1 MGLKKLFAAA
11 AALTLILLTGCSRSE
26 YRSVQGMTWNTL
38 YNIVYESDSDLQDSV
53 TAAMKRVEM
62 SLSPF
67 EKRSVI
73 SKINRSE
80 SDSVDALV
88 ELVFAESQRI
98 NRLSGGMFDPTVAP
112 IINLWGFGYENPDS
126 LPTEAAIDSCLSLV
140 GIAECRIAGNLM
152 VKKHPGTQF
161 NFSAITKGF
170 GCDEVGRALAS
181 AGSEN
186 YMVEIGGEIRMRG
199 LNPRGGKWRIQ
210 IDAPVQ
216 DPVADVR
223 MAVIE
228 VTDCGVATSGNY
240 RNYRDTEKGRIAHTI
255 SPVTGLPVVPEM
267 LSATVIAP
275 ETMTADALATACMAM
290 PLDDA
295 IRMIEQLGEG
305 YAALF
310 VTGGDEDN
318 NQWKLVSTTR
328 FPQIM

>member
-1 MGLKKLFAAA
+1 MKCIVWVAAMS
-11 AALTLILLTGCSRSE
+11 LIMLAGCSRGE
-26 YRSVQGMTWNTL
+26 YRTMHGMTWNTL
-38 YNIVYESDSDLQDSV
+38 YNIVYESDVDLQDSV
-53 TAAMKRVEM
+53 MAAMKLVEM

-67 EKRSVI
+67 EKQSVI
-73 SKINRSE
+73 SKINRCE
-80 SDSVDALV
+80 SDSADSLV
-88 ELVFAESQRI
+88 ELIFAESQRI
-98 NRLSGGMFDPTVAP
+98 NLISGGMFDPTVAP
-112 IINLWGFGYENPDS
+112 LVNLWGFGYDNSDT
-126 LPTEAAIDSCLSLV
+126 LPTDAQIDSCLSLV
-140 GIAECRIAGNLM
+140 GIAECSVADGRII
-152 VKKHPGTQF
+152 KKSPGTQF

-170 GCDEVGRALAS
+170 GCDKVGRSLAA

-199 LNPRGGKWRIQ
+199 VNPRGGKWRIQ

-216 DPVADVR
+216 DSVADVR

-240 RNYRDTEKGRIAHTI
+240 RNYRDTERGRIGHTI
-255 SPVTGLPVVPEM
+255 SPVTGHPVKSEI

-290 PLDDA
+290 PLEDA
-295 IRMIEQLGEG
+295 IRMIEKLGEG

-310 VTGGDEDN
+310 VVEGNEAD

-328 FPQIM
+328 FPQIL